1 MLAVVGQV
9 GGQGRGDAVVSS
21 GREGASGGEGVGGL
35 KKLGCKEMSFKT
47 VFVASGV
54 EAGDRG
60 EGERR
65 KEGTEEEEGKEGG
78 LSAEEVGEVREM
90 RRTPD
95 LYRRMAA
102 CIAPGIFGHVDIKRG

>member
-1 MLAVVGQV
+1 
-9 GGQGRGDAVVSS
+9 
-21 GREGASGGEGVGGL
+21 VGGL